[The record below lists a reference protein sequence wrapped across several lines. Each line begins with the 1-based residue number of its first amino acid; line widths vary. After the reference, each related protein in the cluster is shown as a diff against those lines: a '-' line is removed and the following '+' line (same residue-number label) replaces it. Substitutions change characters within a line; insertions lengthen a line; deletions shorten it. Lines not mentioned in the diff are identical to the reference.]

1 MLEIY
6 QLERQYDTA
15 IKTVTVGDIIKN
27 TDLENKEEII
37 SRFGNLTFQDAMTK
51 TETIRGLIQTATSYG
66 ASEEL
71 LNSAIAEIIAGQ
83 NETPAVD
90 QLMSVLEDA
99 FKQEMQKND
108 QNLSNAVDL
117 LMSSPSQQ
125 AQVESM
131 ANELAPS
138 PEMLGL
144 TTEQPQE

>member
-1 MLEIY
+1 
-6 QLERQYDTA
+6 
-15 IKTVTVGDIIKN
+15 
-27 TDLENKEEII
+27 
-37 SRFGNLTFQDAMTK
+37 MTK

-144 TTEQPQE
+144 ATEQPQE